1 MPIYLMRLLVS
12 YKKGKSKLRKE
23 IEVVSKGETVAELNK
38 RTITVESVKKEVYG
52 KAKKNDVLIL
62 KILDKKLI
70 GYGIQD

>member
-1 MPIYLMRLLVS
+1 MRLLVS